1 MITAKRIRIDTPIDR
16 EDWLG
21 NIEREIRSGLS
32 EEAIPLRFAITES
45 DADGFV
51 CEIDILDEP
60 PVAGME
66 VPDSIFSFRKRLGE
80 NTERFNAA
88 LLVPTGINAEIGGH
102 AGDATPV
109 AKLLGAICDQVIVHP
124 NVVNAS
130 DINEMPANALYV
142 EGSVVCR
149 LLMGT
154 VGLRRVRSN
163 RVMVVIDDHNDEYF
177 VNAAANAVNAARASY
192 GLNCPEI
199 VRLSPPIEMQ
209 TAYAKSGR
217 AVGEIG
223 NLSGLFELCKKRRD
237 DFDALAIS
245 SVIRVPPNY
254 HQDYFDREGEMV
266 NPWGG
271 VEAMLT
277 HAVSEYLDIP
287 SAHAPMFESRLISDK
302 DPGIVDPRMAA
313 EAVSLTFL
321 QCVLKGLHQ
330 SPRIVTDAQ
339 EMQAPDVLTAS
350 EISCLVIPDKCVGLP
365 TLAALFQGIPVI
377 AVRESQNLMQNDLEM
392 LPWQAG
398 QLHVVENYWEAAG
411 VISALRAGID
421 PMSVRRPIER
431 TSIANFTGLAKT
443 IDAIDDSDVR
453 TKSTG

>member
-1 MITAKRIRIDTPIDR
+1 MITAKRIRIDAPIDG

-21 NIEREIRSGLS
+21 NIERKVRSGLS

>member
-1 MITAKRIRIDTPIDR
+1 MITAKRIRIDAPIDG

-21 NIEREIRSGLS
+21 NIELEIRSGLS

-51 CEIDILDEP
+51 CEIEILDEP
-60 PVAGME
+60 PVAGIE
-66 VPDSIFSFRKRLGE
+66 APDSIFNFRKRLGE

-130 DINEMPANALYV
+130 DINEMPINALYV

-154 VGLRRVRSN
+154 AGLRRVRSN

-192 GLNCPEI
+192 GLKCPEI
-199 VRLSPPIEMQ
+199 IRLSPPIEMR
-209 TAYAKSGR
+209 TEYAKSGR

-245 SVIRVPPNY
+245 SVIKVPSIY
-254 HQDYFDREGEMV
+254 HQDYFDREGKMV

-277 HAVSEYLDIP
+277 HAVSEYLNVP

-302 DPGIVDPRMAA
+302 DPGIVDPRMSA

-330 SPRIVTDAQ
+330 SPRIVTDAK
-339 EMQAPDVLTAS
+339 EMQASDVLTAS
-350 EISCLVIPDKCVGLP
+350 EISCLVIPDNCVGLP

-431 TSIANFTGLAKT
+431 TNIANFTGLAKT
-443 IDAIDDSDVR
+443 IDARNKIDIR
-453 TKSTG
+453 TESIG

>member
-1 MITAKRIRIDTPIDR
+1 MITAKRIRIDAPIDG

-21 NIEREIRSGLS
+21 NIELEIRSGLS

-51 CEIDILDEP
+51 CEIEILDEP
-60 PVAGME
+60 PVAGIE
-66 VPDSIFSFRKRLGE
+66 APDSIFNFRKRLGE

-130 DINEMPANALYV
+130 DINEMPINALYV

-154 VGLRRVRSN
+154 AGLRRVRSN

-177 VNAAANAVNAARASY
+177 VNAAANAVNAARSSY
-192 GLNCPEI
+192 GLKCPEI
-199 VRLSPPIEMQ
+199 IRLSPPIEMR

-245 SVIRVPPNY
+245 SVIKVPSIY

-277 HAVSEYLDIP
+277 HAVSEYLNVP

-302 DPGIVDPRMAA
+302 DPGIVDPRMSA

-330 SPRIVTDAQ
+330 SPRIVTDAK

-350 EISCLVIPDKCVGLP
+350 EISCLVIPDNCVGLP

-443 IDAIDDSDVR
+443 IDARNKIDIR
-453 TKSTG
+453 TESIG

>member
-1 MITAKRIRIDTPIDR
+1 MITAKRIRIDVPIDG

-21 NIEREIRSGLS
+21 HIESKIRSVLS
-32 EEAIPLRFAITES
+32 DEAFPLRFAITES
-45 DADGFV
+45 DAAGFV
-51 CEIDILDEP
+51 CEIEILDEP
-60 PVAGME
+60 PVTGLE
-66 VPDSIFSFRKRLGE
+66 LPDSIFNFRKRLGE

-88 LLVPTGINAEIGGH
+88 LLVPTGINAEVGGH

-109 AKLLGAICDQVIVHP
+109 AKLLGAICDQVVVHP

-130 DINEMPANALYV
+130 DINEMPTNALYV

-154 VGLRRVRSN
+154 AGLRRVRSN
-163 RVMVVIDDHNDEYF
+163 RVLAVIDDHNDEYF

-192 GLNCPEI
+192 GLNCQEI
-199 VRLSPPIEMQ
+199 VRLAPPIEMQ

-217 AVGEIG
+217 AVGKIG
-223 NLSGLFELCKKRRD
+223 NLSGLFELCKERRN

-245 SVIRVPPNY
+245 SVIKVPPNY
-254 HQDYFDREGEMV
+254 HQEYFDREGEMV

-302 DPGIVDPRMAA
+302 DPGIVDPRMSA

-321 QCVLKGLHQ
+321 QSVLKGLHQ

-339 EMQAPDVLTAS
+339 EMQAPDVLTATD
-350 EISCLVIPDKCVGLP
+350 ISCLVIPDSCVGLP

-411 VISALRAGID
+411 VISTLRAGID
-421 PMSVRRPIER
+421 PMSVRRPIGR
-431 TSIANFTGLAKT
+431 TKVNRYQATSNLQANFENSKNDVATTG
-443 IDAIDDSDVR
+443 
-453 TKSTG
+453 

>member
-1 MITAKRIRIDTPIDR
+1 MITAKRIRIDAPIDG

-21 NIEREIRSGLS
+21 NIELEIRSGLS

-51 CEIDILDEP
+51 CEIEILDEP
-60 PVAGME
+60 PVAGIE
-66 VPDSIFSFRKRLGE
+66 APDSIFNFRKRLGE

-130 DINEMPANALYV
+130 DINEMPINALYV

-154 VGLRRVRSN
+154 AGLRRVRSN

-177 VNAAANAVNAARASY
+177 VNAAANAVNAARSSY
-192 GLNCPEI
+192 GLKCPEI
-199 VRLSPPIEMQ
+199 IRLSPPIEMR

-245 SVIRVPPNY
+245 SVIKVPSIY
-254 HQDYFDREGEMV
+254 HQDYFDGEGKMV

-277 HAVSEYLDIP
+277 HAVSEYLNVP

-302 DPGIVDPRMAA
+302 DPGIVDPRMSA

-330 SPRIVTDAQ
+330 SPRIVTDAK
-339 EMQAPDVLTAS
+339 EMQASDVLTAS
-350 EISCLVIPDKCVGLP
+350 EISCLVIPDNCVGLP

-443 IDAIDDSDVR
+443 IDARNKIDIR
-453 TKSTG
+453 TESIG

>member
-1 MITAKRIRIDTPIDR
+1 MITAKRIRIDAPIDG

-21 NIEREIRSGLS
+21 NIERKVRSGLS

-223 NLSGLFELCKKRRD
+223 NLSGLFELCKKRRN

>member
-1 MITAKRIRIDTPIDR
+1 LITAKRIRIDAPIDG
-16 EDWLG
+16 EQWLG
-21 NIEREIRSGLS
+21 NIERKIRSGLS

-45 DADGFV
+45 DSDGFV
-51 CEIDILDEP
+51 CEIEILDEP
-60 PVAGME
+60 PAAGMKA
-66 VPDSIFSFRKRLGE
+66 PDSIFNFRKRLGE
-80 NTERFNAA
+80 NTERFNAV
-88 LLVPTGINAEIGGH
+88 LLVPTGINTEIGGH

-109 AKLLGAICDQVIVHP
+109 AKLLGATCDQVIVHP

-130 DINEMPANALYV
+130 DINEMPTNALYV
-142 EGSVVCR
+142 EGSVICR

-154 VGLRRVRSN
+154 AGLRRVRSN

-177 VNAAANAVNAARASY
+177 INAAANTVNAARASY
-192 GLNCPEI
+192 GLKCPEI
-199 VRLSPPIEMQ
+199 IRLSPPIEMR

-223 NLSGLFELCKKRRD
+223 NLSGLFELCKKRRN

-245 SVIRVPPNY
+245 SVIKVPPNY
-254 HQDYFDREGEMV
+254 HQDYFDRGGEMV

-277 HAVSEYLDIP
+277 HAVSEYLNVP

-365 TLAALFQGIPVI
+365 TLAALFQGITVI
-377 AVRESQNLMQNDLEM
+377 AVRESQNIMQNDLEM

-431 TSIANFTGLAKT
+431 TSIANFTGLTKT
-443 IDAIDDSDVR
+443 IDARNKIDF
-453 TKSTG
+453 STESIG